1 MIAMADLPEPVAVIG
16 GTGDLGQGFCKFL
29 LHHGIETI
37 IGSRKEEKAKRITG
51 ELTSDDTE
59 PLAEGLQNE
68 DAAEKAEMVILAIP
82 FWGHEHILPGLKEHV
97 EDKVV
102 LDTTAPLDDDDP
114 TSYDEPDAGSAGL
127 HVKDLLGDAPKL
139 VSGFHTISAHS
150 LENPEDK
157 PEADVFYCGEDEE
170 AKEVIA
176 ELIDRLELSG
186 HDAGDLERSRTLER
200 LTPMVIHF
208 NMDYGKRDIGLK
220 LAGV

>member
-1 MIAMADLPEPVAVIG
+1 MADLPEPVAVIG
-16 GTGDLGQGFCKFL
+16 GTGDLGQGFCTFL

-37 IGSRKEEKAKRITG
+37 VGSRKEEKAKRITD
-51 ELTSDDTE
+51 ELTNENTA

-68 DAAEKAEMVILAIP
+68 DAAEKAGMVILAIP

-97 EDKVV
+97 QDKVV

-127 HVKDLLGDAPKL
+127 HVKNLLGDGPRL

-150 LENPEDK
+150 LENPDEK
-157 PEADVFYCGEDEE
+157 PEADVFYCGNDEDS
-170 AKEVIA
+170 KEVIA
-176 ELIDRLELSG
+176 ELIDRLGLTG

-208 NMDYGKRDIGLK
+208 NMNYGSQSLGLK
-220 LAGV
+220 LAGL